1 MNNAP
6 RPDQHQA
13 LTEALDK
20 LAEQAVPLILE
31 AHQERGPEAGAEAAA
46 RIVAGFG
53 SHLVGNELCTE
64 GEAAAL
70 GGLFKARI
78 QELMSRPVL
87 H

>member
-1 MNNAP
+1 MNYAP
-6 RPDQHQA
+6 QPDQQQA

-70 GGLFKARI
+70 GRLFKARI
-78 QELMSRPVL
+78 QALMSRPVL

>member
-6 RPDQHQA
+6 QPDRHQA
-13 LTEALDK
+13 LTEAPDK

-46 RIVAGFG
+46 QIVAGFG
-53 SHLVGNELCTE
+53 SHLVGNELGTE

-70 GGLFKARI
+70 VRLFKARI